1 MTELA
6 SFALS
11 NSMRVTVE
19 SPAGTGVAP
28 AGLRPRIV
36 QAQQTLREALEPVTA
51 AAAEVIEKFREL
63 PGQPQE
69 IEIQFGVKLD
79 AALGAVIATTSVG
92 THLDITLRWDRR
104 APTNGPAVPGAA

>member
-11 NSMRVTVE
+11 NSLRVTVE
-19 SPAGTGVAP
+19 SPAGSGVAP
-28 AGLRPRIV
+28 ASLRPRIV
-36 QAQQTLREALEPVTA
+36 RAEQTLQEALEPVTA

-63 PGQPQE
+63 PGQPHE

-79 AALGAVIATTSVG
+79 ATLGAVIATAAVG

-104 APTNGPAVPGAA
+104 ALAGDPPPPGTG

>member
-11 NSMRVTVE
+11 NSLRVTVE
-19 SPAGTGVAP
+19 SPAATGVAP

-36 QAQQTLREALEPVTA
+36 RAEQTLREALEPVTA

-63 PGQPQE
+63 PGEPHE

-79 AALGAVIATTSVG
+79 ATFGAVIATAAVG

-104 APTNGPAVPGAA
+104 ALAGDPAPPGAA